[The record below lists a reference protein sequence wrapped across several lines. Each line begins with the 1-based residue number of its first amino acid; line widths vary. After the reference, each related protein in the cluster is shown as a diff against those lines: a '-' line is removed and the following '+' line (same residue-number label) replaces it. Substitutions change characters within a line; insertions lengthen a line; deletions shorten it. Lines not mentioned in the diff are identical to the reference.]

1 VRRLSQRTPLR
12 IKLITALLTLV
23 VVALAAIS
31 FASLTVLRNTL
42 TSQDDPQLTNARNHF
57 VTSSGLFHDGGPTSI
72 FSNIEVYYGTNF
84 GPVIVGIQQSSQIT
98 EFSAGPRTFQM
109 TDLPDVPTG
118 SAWISAHSG
127 QLVTVGSLAGN
138 NQWRVIVEPVTL
150 TSFQTGTG
158 TGTGTLVIAAN
169 LGNIN
174 STIRQLAVFEVIVGT
189 VIVFVL
195 AIVGVAVV
203 RANLQPLDEIE
214 ETAEEIAEGHLELR
228 VPEHDPRTEVGSL
241 GRSLNIMLDQIQT
254 AFRARQESEA
264 AALQSEERMRR
275 FIADASHELRTPL
288 TAIRGFAEYYRQRGG
303 IADRAAVDD
312 EQPTTP
318 SHEQVDFYVQP
329 NYTNGTTASHP
340 RTPDISAPNDSATQ
354 GGRERGGQSEGLT
367 PADLDRIM
375 RRVESEA
382 ARMGVLVE
390 DLLLLARLDQQRPL
404 AHRPVDLLTLAADAV
419 HDTRMLAPQRTVNL
433 TVEPGAA
440 FIVVGDEARLRQVIG
455 NLMSN
460 ALTHTPEGTPVE
472 VRISSGTL
480 EPVPAS
486 PMAARPH
493 PVPAVVLAVVDQ
505 GPGLT
510 PEQTQRVF
518 ERFYRADQARTRT
531 TGGSG
536 LGLAIVSALVTA
548 HGGTASVQSTPGR
561 GATFR
566 IVLPLAPEAQGTDDP
581 QDQDADPEP
590 APPPYPAQRP

>member
-12 IKLITALLTLV
+12 IKLITALLALV
-23 VVALAAIS
+23 AIALS
-31 FASLTVLRNTL
+31 
-42 TSQDDPQLTNARNHF
+42 
-57 VTSSGLFHDGGPTSI
+57 
-72 FSNIEVYYGTNF
+72 
-84 GPVIVGIQQSSQIT
+84 VI
-98 EFSAGPRTFQM
+98 
-109 TDLPDVPTG
+109 
-118 SAWISAHSG
+118 
-127 QLVTVGSLAGN
+127 SLAGISFLRSYLLGQADATLRN
-138 NQWRVIVEPVTL
+138 GLIQHQAGQYVAGYLNGEGVRNLNGQAVFWLSSDGKLATVAVPAIMAFNQPSGTIPGPSVSSISSWLATNPQTPVTVPAQSGGDRWRVIAFPVQAPVG
-150 TSFQTGTG
+150 TSEASGT
-158 TGTGTLVIAAN
+158 
-169 LGNIN
+169 
-174 STIRQLAVFEVIVGT
+174 VIVGT
-189 VIVFVL
+189 DVSTVYSTISQLTGIDLIVSAAVLFVL
-195 AIVGVAVV
+195 LIVGIAVV
-203 RANLQPLDEIE
+203 RANLIPLDEIE
-214 ETAEEIAEGHLELR
+214 ETAEDIAEGNLDRR
-228 VPEHDPRTEVGSL
+228 VPERDPRTEVGSL
-241 GRSLNIMLDQIQT
+241 GRSLNIMLDQIQN

-340 RTPDISAPNDSATQ
+340 RTPDTSAPNDSATQ

-480 EPVPAS
+480 KPVPAS

-518 ERFYRADQARTRT
+518 ERFYRADQARTRK

-566 IVLPLAPEAQGTDDP
+566 IVLPLAPEARGTDDP

-590 APPPYPAQRP
+590 APPPYPAQRL